1 MALFKNQQW
10 AVITSGIESLLPAPA
25 YFIDANRLVEQGSAG
40 RGKLYD
46 WPVHMIEKTWVDT
59 EAFIEAF
66 SKALEWHAGNYQ
78 PAANTSILNA
88 SIAEARRK
96 AAEVGKLGGPQGENP
111 ARMLLLE
118 KP

>member
-1 MALFKNQQW
+1 
-10 AVITSGIESLLPAPA
+10 
-25 YFIDANRLVEQGSAG
+25 
-40 RGKLYD
+40 LYD